1 MAPLWDF
8 CKGQFVGV
16 LSALD
21 FILILREVCL
31 EIVLLSHWPF
41 FFLFSFF
48 PKKGKS
54 VIWSLQRNTVSI
66 LSIAISPM
74 YEHLLSVLTL
84 LLRGRGEDR

>member
-31 EIVLLSHWPF
+31 VTSEE
-41 FFLFSFF
+41 
-48 PKKGKS
+48 
-54 VIWSLQRNTVSI
+54 TVSI
-66 LSIAISPM
+66 WFIAIS
-74 YEHLLSVLTL
+74 
-84 LLRGRGEDR
+84 